1 MKRLNRSLVILT
13 ALTAILACGPLTVS
27 LTPTWSPVAT
37 PSPYPSPTATQERVV
52 LPTPL
57 PTATPPATA
66 TPTSAWLTGEIR
78 LYPGPEH
85 YAGDLISIE
94 VVVENISAL
103 TDAQTAALVLDDTTT
118 LSPEAV
124 YAAYSPLRED
134 VLVFRW
140 AWDTTDQAGRHKLTA
155 NIPTGVDGDSQQL
168 SVWVEILPA
177 DQRPIQETLAGWA
190 VKNTACCHLSYL
202 THTAAER
209 DIDEIAQ
216 QAERSIAAIEARL
229 GFSIPNRP
237 VPITL
242 IDNIWGNGAY
252 VNEEL
257 VISYVDRAYAGANLD
272 YLLRHEAV
280 HWAMRP
286 YQHETPTILVEGVA
300 VYIAGGHYRP
310 EPIPERASAL
320 LSLNAFIPLATLA
333 TDFYSHQHEIAYIEA
348 AGLVAYLVE
357 TYGWNSFIR
366 LYSLQGIGAAETA
379 WLDQALQRVYGVDL
393 AQVERGYIEWLED
406 HPAGDQI
413 TDMRLTRDLYE
424 TIRRYEALYSPY
436 QESLP
441 PVTEAIRRG
450 VTAEFIREPVSPE
463 NIALEAMLIAAN
475 QALLDGRYDECE
487 TLIDVINTT
496 LDDGNFT
503 RPPLSD
509 YVAITRTLAAQG
521 YQLQEV
527 GLTGDQAIVQAIR
540 NWPQI
545 ETLALVRLDGQWQ
558 LAN

>member
-1 MKRLNRSLVILT
+1 LKRTKLPFILVAALVIT
-13 ALTAILACGPLTVS
+13 LACGPVSVS

-37 PSPYPSPTATQERVV
+37 PSPFPSPTATQERIA

-66 TPTSAWLTGEIR
+66 TPTYAWLPGEIR
-78 LYPGPEH
+78 VYPGPEH
-85 YAGDLISIE
+85 YAGDLLSVE
-94 VVVENISAL
+94 VAVENISTL
-103 TDAQTAALVLDDTTT
+103 PEDLAATLLLDDTTT

-124 YAAYSPLRED
+124 FAAYSPLRED
-134 VLVFRW
+134 VVVFRW
-140 AWDTTDQAGRHKLTA
+140 AWDTTDQVGRHKLTA
-155 NIPTGVDGDSQQL
+155 IIPTDTEAGSQQV

-177 DQRPIQETLAGWA
+177 DQRPTQETLAGWA
-190 VKNTACCHLSYL
+190 TQNTACCRLSYL

-209 DIDEIAQ
+209 DINEIAR

-242 IDNIWGNGAY
+242 IDNVWGNGAY
-252 VNEEL
+252 VSNEL

-300 VYIAGGHYRP
+300 VYIAGGHYKP

-333 TDFYSHQHEIAYIEA
+333 TDFYSHQHEVAYIEA
-348 AGLVAYLVE
+348 AGLVAYLVD
-357 TYGWNSFIR
+357 TYGWSSFIR
-366 LYSLQGIGAAETA
+366 LYSLQGVDATETA

-393 AQVERGYIEWLED
+393 AQVEQGYIQWLGE

-441 PVTEAIRRG
+441 PVEEAIRRG
-450 VTAEFIREPVSPE
+450 VTAEFIREPTSPE
-463 NIALEAMLIAAN
+463 NIALEALLISAN
-475 QALLDGRYDECE
+475 QALLDRRYDECE
-487 TLIDVINTT
+487 TLLNVINTT

-509 YVAITRTLAAQG
+509 YVAITRALAAQG
-521 YQLQEV
+521 YQLQEI

-540 NWPQI
+540 DWPQI
-545 ETLALVRLDGQWQ
+545 ETLTLSYTNGQWQ
-558 LAN
+558 IAN